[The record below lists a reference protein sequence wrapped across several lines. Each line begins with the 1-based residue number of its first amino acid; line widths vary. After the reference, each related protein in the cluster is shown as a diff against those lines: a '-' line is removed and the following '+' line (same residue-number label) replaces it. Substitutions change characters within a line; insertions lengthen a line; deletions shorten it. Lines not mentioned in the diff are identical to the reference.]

1 MLVARAAGGTIERRK
16 SCIAGPVRAP
26 AAEIARAVLVAHG
39 DALQAAAA
47 AGEIPT
53 SSAGRYKSCRRSP
66 VVNEEGEGAVE
77 VPAAVL
83 RGL

>member
-16 SCIAGPVRAP
+16 SCIAGPVRVP
-26 AAEIARAVLVAHG
+26 AAEIARAMLVAHG

-53 SSAGRYKSCRRSP
+53 SSAGISHVGA
-66 VVNEEGEGAVE
+66 VVNEEGEGSVE
-77 VPAAVL
+77 VPAVL